1 MKNSSIYHER
11 YVCLLFGDVVF
22 VVLAVG
28 IVNGE
33 HVIGIYSLLDIL
45 VVVFCFLC
53 CVFDIL
59 CEHLQFWACIL
70 GWFIKKPS
78 FEIYKYARQIYVHFD
93 RKTNVREGVLLKYRS
108 FIKFWRPPIL
118 QGRINGTELP
128 QLGFGHNFWLVLCVW
143 YFAIF

>member
-1 MKNSSIYHER
+1 MYKVKNSSIYHER
-11 YVCLLFGDVVF
+11 YVCLLFGDGVF

-59 CEHLQFWACIL
+59 CVHLQF
-70 GWFIKKPS
+70 
-78 FEIYKYARQIYVHFD
+78 
-93 RKTNVREGVLLKYRS
+93 
-108 FIKFWRPPIL
+108 
-118 QGRINGTELP
+118 
-128 QLGFGHNFWLVLCVW
+128 
-143 YFAIF
+143 

>member
-1 MKNSSIYHER
+1 M
-11 YVCLLFGDVVF
+11 F

-59 CEHLQFWACIL
+59 CEHLQF
-70 GWFIKKPS
+70 
-78 FEIYKYARQIYVHFD
+78 
-93 RKTNVREGVLLKYRS
+93 
-108 FIKFWRPPIL
+108 
-118 QGRINGTELP
+118 
-128 QLGFGHNFWLVLCVW
+128 
-143 YFAIF
+143 